1 MEIIDLGCTREVL
14 VFDNIVIKK
23 CLIDYKEENRK
34 EYDNFVRYKDEDLKI
49 VNNIISFKDDLII
62 AERCLTI
69 EEYFETNNINE
80 PSLYFINMD
89 NLFINLYP
97 ELGHKL
103 LYKEKRDY
111 IIQNT
116 ELSTEEMTIPDNW
129 GITKE
134 GELVLID
141 YSR

>member
-1 MEIIDLGCTREVL
+1 MKIIDIGCTREVL
-14 VFDNIVIKK
+14 VSNNIVIKK
-23 CLIDYKEENRK
+23 CLINCMEENKK
-34 EYDNFVRYKDEDLKI
+34 EYDNFIKYKEEDLKI
-49 VNNIISFKDDLII
+49 VNNIISFEDNILV
-62 AERCLTI
+62 AERCLTL
-69 EEYFETNNINE
+69 EEYFKINNLDE
-80 PSLYFINMD
+80 PLYFIDMD

-97 ELGHKL
+97 ELGTKL

-111 IIQNT
+111 IIRNT
-116 ELSTEEMTIPDNW
+116 DLSTEEMTIPDNW